1 MNPFFETYDTPFGTI
16 PFTKINIK
24 HYVPA
29 VTKGIEEAKS
39 EVDALVSN
47 ADAPTFDNVIVA
59 LENSGETLTKV
70 TSAFFNLNSAETS
83 DEMQAIAQEISP
95 LLTAHGNE
103 VAMNAGLFAKVKAV
117 FEGDQSNLTTEQK
130 TLLEKSYKGFSRNGA
145 NLNEADKET
154 LKAIDSKK
162 SKLSLTFGEH
172 VLKESNAFQMHL
184 TDEADLDGLPDG
196 IKEAAAAEYKI
207 KFKNKS
213 KSKEESDD
221 SSGNWIFTLDYP
233 SYIPFMTYSTRRDLR
248 QKMHKAF
255 GSKGFQDN
263 ENNNEEVIQELVR
276 LRAERAALLGYE
288 SHAHYVLEER
298 MTKSPSIVF
307 DFLDNIQEKAL
318 PFAKKEFEELSAYA
332 KKLDGI
338 EDLQK
343 WDSGYYSEK
352 LKKEKFAID
361 DELLRPYFQLEK
373 VIDGV
378 FTTAQKLFGITF
390 HKRTDIDTYHAEV
403 VTYEV
408 KDENDKHL
416 AIFYADFFPRAGK
429 RQGAWMTSFRSQKI
443 TSEGDQ
449 RPHVSIVC
457 NFTKPT
463 DTKPSLLTF
472 NEVTTLFHEFGHAL
486 HGMLAAG
493 TYASLSGTSVF
504 WDFVELPSQLMENW
518 CYEKDC
524 LDLFAKHYE
533 TGEAIPAEYIDK
545 IKKSAN
551 FMAGMGTIRQVGL
564 SKIDMGW
571 HSSIHSQGRTL
582 RMTTD
587 FDSNAEGSE
596 SHIERSRNVDSNGS
610 NDHLTVKQ
618 IETEA
623 IQGLDFYPEVKETI
637 TSTSFSHIFQGGYS
651 SGYYSYKWAEVLDAD
666 AFEAF
671 LEKGIF
677 DRETAKSFQENILSA
692 GGTEHPSILYKRFR
706 GREAKPDALLK
717 RAGLV

>member
-16 PFTKINIK
+16 PFDKIKIN

-29 VTKGIEEAKS
+29 VLKGIKEAKA
-39 EVDALVSN
+39 EVDTLVHS
-47 ADAPTFDNVIVA
+47 ADTPTFENTILA

-83 DEMQAIAQEISP
+83 EEMQAIAQEISP

-103 VAMNAGLFAKVKAV
+103 IAMNAGLFEKVKAV
-117 FEGDQSNLTTEQK
+117 YEGNQDDLTTEQK
-130 TLLEKSYKGFSRNGA
+130 TLLEKSYKGFARNGA
-145 NLNEADKET
+145 NLNEADKEK
-154 LKAIDSKK
+154 LKAIDTRKA
-162 SKLSLTFGEH
+162 KLSLTFGEN

-184 TDEADLDGLPDG
+184 TDEADLEGLPDG
-196 IKEAAAAEYKI
+196 IKEAAAGAAKA
-207 KFKNKS
+207 
-213 KSKEESDD
+213 KELD
-221 SSGNWIFTLDYP
+221 GWLFTLDYP

-248 QKMHKAF
+248 QKMHRAF
-255 GSKGFQDN
+255 GSKGFQPND
-263 ENNNEEVIQELVR
+263 NNNEAVIQELVE
-276 LRAERAALLGYE
+276 LRSKRALLLGYE

-298 MTKSPSIVF
+298 MAKSPGNVA
-307 DFLDNIQEKAL
+307 DFLNDIQEKAL

-338 EDLQK
+338 EQLQK
-343 WDSGYYSEK
+343 WDSGFYSEK

-373 VIDGV
+373 VEQGV
-378 FTTAQKLFGITF
+378 FLTAEKLFGITF
-390 HKRTDIDTYHAEV
+390 HKRTDIDKYHDDV
-403 VTYEV
+403 ITYEV
-408 KDENDKHL
+408 QDENGKHL
-416 AIFYADFFPRAGK
+416 AVFYADYFPRAGK
-429 RQGAWMTSFRSQKI
+429 RQGAWMTSFRSQKQ
-443 TSEGDQ
+443 TPNGDQ
-449 RPHVSIVC
+449 RPHISIVC
-457 NFTKPT
+457 NFTKPSE
-463 DTKPSLLTF
+463 TKPSLLTF

-518 CYEKDC
+518 CYEKEC
-524 LDLFAKHYE
+524 LDLFAKHYK
-533 TGEAIPAEYIDK
+533 TGEAIPEEYIQK
-545 IKKSAN
+545 IKDSSN
-551 FMAGMGTIRQVGL
+551 FMAGMGTIRQVSLG
-564 SKIDMGW
+564 KIDMSW
-571 HSSIHSQGRTL
+571 HSSIHSQERTL

-596 SHIERSRNVDSNGS
+596 SHIERSRNVDEANSEFHPS
-610 NDHLTVKQ
+610 TPLRMTSVKQ
-618 IETEA
+618 TETDA
-623 IQGLDFYPEVKETI
+623 IKGLDFYPEVVETC

-677 DRETAKSFQENILSA
+677 DKETATSFKQNILST

-706 GREAKPDALLK
+706 GRDAEPDALLK

>member
-16 PFTKINIK
+16 PFDKIKIN

-29 VTKGIEEAKS
+29 VLKGIEEAKA
-39 EVDALVSN
+39 EVDTLVN
-47 ADAPTFDNVIVA
+47 NIDTPTFENTILA

-83 DEMQAIAQEISP
+83 EEMQAIAQEISP

-103 VAMNAGLFAKVKAV
+103 IAMNAGLFKKVKAV
-117 FEGDQSNLTTEQK
+117 YEANQDDLTTEQK
-130 TLLEKSYKGFSRNGA
+130 TLLEKSYKGFARNGA
-145 NLNEADKET
+145 NLNEADKEK
-154 LKAIDSKK
+154 LKAIDTRKA
-162 SKLSLTFGEH
+162 KLSLTFGEN

-184 TDEADLDGLPDG
+184 TDEADLEGLPDG
-196 IKEAAAAEYKI
+196 IKEAAAGAAKA
-207 KFKNKS
+207 
-213 KSKEESDD
+213 KELD
-221 SSGNWIFTLDYP
+221 GWLFTLDYP

-248 QKMHKAF
+248 QEMHRAF
-255 GSKGFQDN
+255 GSKGFQPND
-263 ENNNEEVIQELVR
+263 NNNEAVIQELVE
-276 LRAERAALLGYE
+276 LRSKRAQLLGYE

-298 MTKSPSIVF
+298 MAKSAGNVA
-307 DFLDNIQEKAL
+307 DFLNNIQEKAL

-332 KKLDGI
+332 KKMDGI
-338 EDLQK
+338 EQLQK

-373 VIDGV
+373 VEQGV
-378 FTTAQKLFGITF
+378 FLTAEKLFGITF
-390 HKRTDIDTYHAEV
+390 HQRTDIDKYHDDV
-403 VTYEV
+403 ITYEV
-408 KDENDKHL
+408 QDENGKHL
-416 AIFYADFFPRAGK
+416 AVFYADYFPRAGK
-429 RQGAWMTSFRSQKI
+429 RQGAWMTSFRSQKQ
-443 TSEGDQ
+443 TPNGDQ

-457 NFTKPT
+457 NFTKPSE
-463 DTKPSLLTF
+463 TKPSLLTF

-518 CYEKDC
+518 CYEKEC
-524 LDLFAKHYE
+524 LDLFAKHYK
-533 TGEAIPAEYIDK
+533 TGVAIPEEYIQK
-545 IKKSAN
+545 IKDSSN
-551 FMAGMGTIRQVGL
+551 FMAGMGTIRQVSLG
-564 SKIDMGW
+564 KIDMAW

-596 SHIERSRNVDSNGS
+596 SHIERSRNVDEANSEFHPS
-610 NDHLTVKQ
+610 IPLRMTSVKQ
-618 IETEA
+618 TETDA
-623 IQGLDFYPEVKETI
+623 IKGLDFYPEVGETC

-677 DRETAKSFQENILSA
+677 DKETATSFKQNILST

-706 GREAKPDALLK
+706 GRDAEPDALLK

>member
-1 MNPFFETYDTPFGTI
+1 MNPFFETYDTIFGTI
-16 PFTKINIK
+16 PFTKINIT

-29 VTKGIEEAKS
+29 VTKGIEEAKA
-39 EVDALVSN
+39 EVDAIVSN
-47 ADAPTFDNVIVA
+47 ADAPTFTNTIGA
-59 LENSGETLTKV
+59 LEDSGETLTKV

-130 TLLEKSYKGFSRNGA
+130 TLLEKSYKGFARNGA
-145 NLNEADKET
+145 NLNEADKEK
-154 LKAIDSKK
+154 LKVIDAQK
-162 SKLSLTFGEH
+162 SKLSLTFGEN

-184 TDEADLDGLPDG
+184 TDKADLDGLPDG
-196 IKEAAAAEYKI
+196 IKEAAAGMAKA
-207 KFKNKS
+207 
-213 KSKEESDD
+213 KELE
-221 SSGNWIFTLDYP
+221 GWLITLDYP

-248 QKMHKAF
+248 QKMHRAF

-263 ENNNEEVIQELVR
+263 ENNNEDVIQELVS
-276 LRAERAALLGYE
+276 LRAERAALLGYQ

-298 MTKSPSIVF
+298 MAKSPSIVF

-332 KKLDGI
+332 KKLDSI
-338 EDLQK
+338 DQLQK

-373 VIDGV
+373 VTDGV

-390 HKRTDIDTYHAEV
+390 HKRTDIDTYHSEV

-545 IKKSAN
+545 IKKSGN

-564 SKIDMGW
+564 GKIDMGW
-571 HSSIHSQGRTL
+571 HSIGHTERSRSATNTATELHPSTPL
-582 RMTTD
+582 RMT
-587 FDSNAEGSE
+587 S
-596 SHIERSRNVDSNGS
+596 
-610 NDHLTVKQ
+610 VK
-618 IETEA
+618 EFEA
-623 IQGLDFYPEVKETI
+623 KQLEGLDFYPEVEETC

-677 DRETAKSFQENILSA
+677 DKETAKSFQENILSA

-706 GREAKPDALLK
+706 GRDAKPDALLK

>member
-1 MNPFFETYDTPFGTI
+1 
-16 PFTKINIK
+16 
-24 HYVPA
+24 
-29 VTKGIEEAKS
+29 
-39 EVDALVSN
+39 L
-47 ADAPTFDNVIVA
+47 
-59 LENSGETLTKV
+59 
-70 TSAFFNLNSAETS
+70 
-83 DEMQAIAQEISP
+83 
-95 LLTAHGNE
+95 
-103 VAMNAGLFAKVKAV
+103 
-117 FEGDQSNLTTEQK
+117 EGDQSNLTTEQK
-130 TLLEKSYKGFSRNGA
+130 TLLEKSYKGFARNGA
-145 NLNEADKET
+145 NLNEADKEK
-154 LKAIDSKK
+154 LKAIDTKK
-162 SKLSLTFGEH
+162 AQLSLTFGEH
-172 VLKESNAFQMHL
+172 VLKESNAFEMHL

-196 IKEAAAAEYKI
+196 IKEAAAAEYKL

-263 ENNNEEVIQELVR
+263 ENNNEDVIKELVQ

-298 MTKSPSIVF
+298 MAKSPSVVF
-307 DFLDNIQEKAL
+307 DFLNNIQEKAL

-338 EDLQK
+338 DQLQK
-343 WDSGYYSEK
+343 WDSSYYSEK

-361 DELLRPYFQLEK
+361 DELLRPYFQLER
-373 VIDGV
+373 VVAGV
-378 FTTAQKLFGITF
+378 FKTAKKLFGITF
-390 HKRTDIDTYHAEV
+390 HQHTDIDLYHGDV
-403 VTYEV
+403 QTYEV
-408 KDENDKHL
+408 KDENGKHL
-416 AIFYADFFPRAGK
+416 AVFYADFFPRAGK
-429 RQGAWMTSFRSQKI
+429 RQGAWMTSFRSQKMI
-443 TSEGDQ
+443 EDTDQ

-463 DTKPSLLTF
+463 NTKPSLLTF

-533 TGEAIPAEYIDK
+533 TGETIPAEYIDK

-564 SKIDMGW
+564 SKIDMGFHSLE
-571 HSSIHSQGRTL
+571 HSSVRSQGRTL
-582 RMTTD
+582 RMTSD
-587 FDSNAEGSE
+587 IE
-596 SHIERSRNVDSNGS
+596 S
-610 NDHLTVKQ
+610 VK
-618 IETEA
+618 EFEA
-623 IQGLDFYPEVKETI
+623 KQLEGLDFYPEVKETI

-677 DRETAKSFQENILSA
+677 DKDTAKSFQKNILSA

-706 GREAKPDALLK
+706 GRDAEPDALLK

>member
-1 MNPFFETYDTPFGTI
+1 MNPFFQEYTTTFGTI
-16 PFTKINIK
+16 PFRAINNE

-29 VTKGIEEAKS
+29 VLKGIKDAKA
-39 EVDALVSN
+39 EVDAIVSN
-47 ADAPTFDNVIVA
+47 ADTPTFENVIVA
-59 LENSGETLTKV
+59 LENSGELLNKV

-83 DEMQAIAQEISP
+83 EEMQAIAQEISP

-117 FEGDQSNLTTEQK
+117 FDGGMDGLTTEQS
-130 TLLEKSYKGFSRNGA
+130 TLLEKSYKGFARNGA
-145 NLNEADKET
+145 NLNEADKAK
-154 LKAIDSKK
+154 LKEIDTKK
-162 SKLSLTFGEH
+162 AQLSLTFGEN

-184 TDEADLDGLPDG
+184 TEEADLDGLPDG
-196 IKEAAAAEYKI
+196 IKEAAAGMAKA
-207 KFKNKS
+207 
-213 KSKEESDD
+213 KELE
-221 SSGNWIFTLDYP
+221 GWLITLDYP

-248 QKMHKAF
+248 QKLHRAF

-263 ENNNEEVIQELVR
+263 MNNNEAVIKELVK
-276 LRAERAALLGYE
+276 LRAERAALLGYD

-298 MTKSPSIVF
+298 MAKSPGNVY
-307 DFLDNIQEKAL
+307 DFLNNIQEKAL
-318 PFAKKEFEELSAYA
+318 PFAKNEFAELEAYA

-338 EDLQK
+338 DQLQK
-343 WDSGYYSEK
+343 WDSGFYSEK

-361 DELLRPYFQLEK
+361 DELLRPYFQLER
-373 VIDGV
+373 VVAGV
-378 FTTAQKLFGITF
+378 FKTAKKLFGITF
-390 HKRTDIDTYHAEV
+390 HQRTDIDLYHGDV
-403 VTYEV
+403 QTYEV
-408 KDENDKHL
+408 KDENGKHL
-416 AIFYADFFPRAGK
+416 AVFYADFFPRAGK

-443 TSEGDQ
+443 VNEEDQ

-463 DTKPSLLTF
+463 GTKPSLLTF

-493 TYASLSGTSVF
+493 TYSSLSGTSVF

-533 TGEAIPAEYIDK
+533 TGEAIPEEYIQK
-545 IKKSAN
+545 IKDSAN
-551 FMAGMGTIRQVGL
+551 FMAGMGTVRQVSLG
-564 SKIDMGW
+564 KIDMAW
-571 HSSIHSQGRTL
+571 HSR
-582 RMTTD
+582 
-587 FDSNAEGSE
+587 
-596 SHIERSRNVDSNGS
+596 SHIERSRNVDSNDS
-610 NDHLTVKQ
+610 VKE

-623 IQGLDFYPEVKETI
+623 IKGLDFYPAVAETCM
-637 TSTSFSHIFQGGYS
+637 STSFSHIFQGGYS

-677 DRETAKSFQENILSA
+677 DKATAQSFQENVLSA
-692 GGTEHPSILYKRFR
+692 GGSEHPSILYRRFR
-706 GREAKPDALLK
+706 GRDAEPDALLK
-717 RAGLV
+717 RAGLVK

>member
-1 MNPFFETYDTPFGTI
+1 
-16 PFTKINIK
+16 
-24 HYVPA
+24 
-29 VTKGIEEAKS
+29 
-39 EVDALVSN
+39 
-47 ADAPTFDNVIVA
+47 
-59 LENSGETLTKV
+59 
-70 TSAFFNLNSAETS
+70 
-83 DEMQAIAQEISP
+83 
-95 LLTAHGNE
+95 
-103 VAMNAGLFAKVKAV
+103 MNAGLFAKVKAV

-130 TLLEKSYKGFSRNGA
+130 TLLEKSYKGFARNGA
-145 NLNEADKET
+145 NLNEADKEK
-154 LKAIDSKK
+154 LKVIDSKK
-162 SKLSLTFGEH
+162 SKLSLTFGEN

-196 IKEAAAAEYKI
+196 IIEAAAVEYKI

-213 KSKEESDD
+213 KSKEEFDD

-248 QKMHKAF
+248 QKMHRAF

-263 ENNNEEVIQELVR
+263 KNNNEDVIKGLVS
-276 LRAERAALLGYE
+276 LRAERAALLGYQ

-298 MTKSPSIVF
+298 MAKSPSVVF
-307 DFLDNIQEKAL
+307 DFLNNIQEKAL

-338 EDLQK
+338 DQLQK
-343 WDSGYYSEK
+343 WDSSYYSEK

-361 DELLRPYFQLEK
+361 DELLRPYFQLER
-373 VIDGV
+373 VVAGV
-378 FTTAQKLFGITF
+378 FKTAKKLFGITF
-390 HKRTDIDTYHAEV
+390 HQHTDIDLYHGDV
-403 VTYEV
+403 QTYEV
-408 KDENDKHL
+408 KDENGKHL
-416 AIFYADFFPRAGK
+416 AVFYADFFPRAGK
-429 RQGAWMTSFRSQKI
+429 RQGAWMTSFRSQKMI
-443 TSEGDQ
+443 EDTDQ

-463 DTKPSLLTF
+463 DSKPSLLTF

-524 LDLFAKHYE
+524 LDLFAKHYK
-533 TGEAIPAEYIDK
+533 TGETIPAEYIDK

-564 SKIDMGW
+564 SKIDMGF
-571 HSSIHSQGRTL
+571 HS
-582 RMTTD
+582 
-587 FDSNAEGSE
+587 
-596 SHIERSRNVDSNGS
+596 
-610 NDHLTVKQ
+610 VKFKNQ
-618 IETEA
+618 TQIQTQKTIKEIETDA

-677 DRETAKSFQENILSA
+677 DRETAKSFQKNILSA

-706 GREAKPDALLK
+706 GRDAKPDALLK
-717 RAGLV
+717 REGLV

>member
-1 MNPFFETYDTPFGTI
+1 MNPFFESYDTTFGTI
-16 PFTKINIK
+16 PFNKIKNE
-24 HYVPA
+24 HYIPA
-29 VTKGIEEAKS
+29 VTEGIEEAKA
-39 EVDALVSN
+39 EVDALVNN
-47 ADAPTFDNVIVA
+47 ADVPSFDNVIVA

-117 FEGDQSNLTTEQK
+117 FIGDQSNLTTEQK

-145 NLNEADKET
+145 NLNETDKEK

-162 SKLSLTFGEH
+162 SKLSLTFGEN
-172 VLKESNAFQMHL
+172 VLKESNAFEMHL
-184 TDEADLDGLPDG
+184 TDEADLDGLPEG
-196 IKEAAAAEYKI
+196 VREAAAAEYKV
-207 KFKNKS
+207 KFEN

-221 SSGNWIFTLDYP
+221 SSNNWIFTLDYP

-248 QKMHKAF
+248 QKMHRAF

-373 VIDGV
+373 VTDGV

-390 HKRTDIDTYHAEV
+390 HKRTDIDTYHTEV

-408 KDENDKHL
+408 KDENGKHL
-416 AIFYADFFPRAGK
+416 ALFYADFFPRAGK

-463 DTKPSLLTF
+463 ATKPSLLTF

-493 TYASLSGTSVF
+493 TYSSLSGTSVF

-533 TGEAIPAEYIDK
+533 TGEAIPTDYIDK

-564 SKIDMGW
+564 GKIDMGW
-571 HSSIHSQGRTL
+571 HSINSKGQIPNSKGQIPNSKTAHLSSEL
-582 RMTTD
+582 VLSEVEVLNVTD
-587 FDSNAEGSE
+587 LS
-596 SHIERSRNVDSNGS
+596 
-610 NDHLTVKQ
+610 VKAF
-618 IETEA
+618 ETKQLE
-623 IQGLDFYPEVKETI
+623 GLDFYPEVKETM

>member
-1 MNPFFETYDTPFGTI
+1 MNPFFETYDTTFGTI
-16 PFTKINIK
+16 PFTKINIT

-29 VTKGIEEAKS
+29 VTRGIEEAKA

-47 ADAPTFDNVIVA
+47 TETPTFQNVIEA
-59 LENSGETLTKV
+59 LESSGETLTKV
-70 TSAFFNLNSAETS
+70 TSAFFNLNSAETN

-95 LLTAHGNE
+95 LLTAYGNE
-103 VAMNAGLFAKVKAV
+103 VAMNTGLFAKVKAV

-196 IKEAAAAEYKI
+196 IREAAAAEYKL

-263 ENNNEEVIQELVR
+263 ENNNEDVIQELVS

-288 SHAHYVLEER
+288 SHAHYVLGER
-298 MTKSPSIVF
+298 MAKSPSVVF
-307 DFLDNIQEKAL
+307 DFLNNIQEKAL

-338 EDLQK
+338 DQLQK
-343 WDSGYYSEK
+343 WDSSYYSEK

-361 DELLRPYFQLEK
+361 DELLRPYFQLER
-373 VIDGV
+373 VVAGV
-378 FTTAQKLFGITF
+378 FKTAKKLFGITF
-390 HKRTDIDTYHAEV
+390 HQHTDIDLYHGDV
-403 VTYEV
+403 QTYEV
-408 KDENDKHL
+408 KDENGKHL
-416 AIFYADFFPRAGK
+416 AVFYADFFPRAGK
-429 RQGAWMTSFRSQKI
+429 RQGAWMTSFRSQKMI
-443 TSEGDQ
+443 EDTDQ

-463 DTKPSLLTF
+463 DSKPSLLTF

-493 TYASLSGTSVF
+493 TYASLSGTSVY

-533 TGEAIPAEYIDK
+533 TGQAIPTEYIDK

-564 SKIDMGW
+564 SKIDMGF
-571 HSSIHSQGRTL
+571 HS
-582 RMTTD
+582 
-587 FDSNAEGSE
+587 
-596 SHIERSRNVDSNGS
+596 
-610 NDHLTVKQ
+610 VKFKNKTQ
-618 IETEA
+618 IQTQKTIKKIETEA

-677 DRETAKSFQENILSA
+677 DRETAKSFQKNILSA

-706 GREAKPDALLK
+706 GRDAEPDALLK

>member
-1 MNPFFETYDTPFGTI
+1 MN
-16 PFTKINIK
+16 
-24 HYVPA
+24 V
-29 VTKGIEEAKS
+29 
-39 EVDALVSN
+39 
-47 ADAPTFDNVIVA
+47 
-59 LENSGETLTKV
+59 
-70 TSAFFNLNSAETS
+70 
-83 DEMQAIAQEISP
+83 
-95 LLTAHGNE
+95 
-103 VAMNAGLFAKVKAV
+103 GLFARVKAV
-117 FEGDQSNLTTEQK
+117 YEGDQSKLTTEQK
-130 TLLEKSYKGFSRNGA
+130 TLLEKSYKGFARNGA
-145 NLNEADKET
+145 NLNEADKEK
-154 LKAIDSKK
+154 LKAIDTKK
-162 SKLSLTFGEH
+162 AQLSLTFGEH

-196 IKEAAAAEYKI
+196 IREAAAAMAKANELEGWLI
-207 KFKNKS
+207 
-213 KSKEESDD
+213 
-221 SSGNWIFTLDYP
+221 TLDYP

-248 QKMHKAF
+248 QKMHRAF

-263 ENNNEEVIQELVR
+263 ENNNEDVIKQLVQ
-276 LRAERAALLGYE
+276 LRAERAALLDYK

-298 MTKSPSIVF
+298 MTKSPSVVF
-307 DFLDNIQEKAL
+307 DFLNNIQEKAL

-338 EDLQK
+338 DQLQK
-343 WDSGYYSEK
+343 WDSSYYSEK

-361 DELLRPYFQLEK
+361 DELLRPYFQLER
-373 VIDGV
+373 VVAGV
-378 FTTAQKLFGITF
+378 FKTAKKLFGITF
-390 HKRTDIDTYHAEV
+390 HQHTDIDLYHGDV
-403 VTYEV
+403 QTYEV
-408 KDENDKHL
+408 KDENGKHL
-416 AIFYADFFPRAGK
+416 AVFYADFFPRAGK
-429 RQGAWMTSFRSQKI
+429 RQGAWMTSFRSQKM
-443 TSEGDQ
+443 TENTDQ

-457 NFTKPT
+457 NFTKPS

-493 TYASLSGTSVF
+493 TYASLSGTSVY

-533 TGEAIPAEYIDK
+533 TGQAIPTEYIEK

-564 SKIDMGW
+564 SKIDMGF
-571 HSSIHSQGRTL
+571 HSVKFKNQTQIQTTRTIK
-582 RMTTD
+582 
-587 FDSNAEGSE
+587 A
-596 SHIERSRNVDSNGS
+596 
-610 NDHLTVKQ
+610 

>member
-1 MNPFFETYDTPFGTI
+1 MNPFFETYDTTFGTI
-16 PFTKINIK
+16 PFTKINIT

-29 VTKGIEEAKS
+29 VNKGIEEAKA
-39 EVDALVSN
+39 EVDAIVRN
-47 ADAPTFDNVIVA
+47 TDAPNFTNTLEA
-59 LENSGETLTKV
+59 LEDSGETLTKV
-70 TSAFFNLNSAETS
+70 TSAFFNLNSAETN

-103 VAMNAGLFAKVKAV
+103 VAMNVGLFARVKAV
-117 FEGDQSNLTTEQK
+117 YEGDQSKLTTEQK
-130 TLLEKSYKGFSRNGA
+130 TLLEKSYKGFARNGA
-145 NLNEADKET
+145 NLNEADKEK
-154 LKAIDSKK
+154 LKAIDTKK
-162 SKLSLTFGEH
+162 AQLSLTFGEH

-196 IKEAAAAEYKI
+196 IREAAAAMAKANELEGWLI
-207 KFKNKS
+207 
-213 KSKEESDD
+213 
-221 SSGNWIFTLDYP
+221 TLDYP

-248 QKMHKAF
+248 QKMHRAF

-263 ENNNEEVIQELVR
+263 ENNNEDVIKQLVQ
-276 LRAERAALLGYE
+276 LRAERAALLDYK

-298 MTKSPSIVF
+298 MTKSPSVVF
-307 DFLDNIQEKAL
+307 DFLNNIQEKAL

-338 EDLQK
+338 DQLQK
-343 WDSGYYSEK
+343 WDSSYYSEK

-361 DELLRPYFQLEK
+361 DELLRPYFQLER
-373 VIDGV
+373 VVAGV
-378 FTTAQKLFGITF
+378 FKTAKKLFGITF
-390 HKRTDIDTYHAEV
+390 HQHTDIDLYHGDV
-403 VTYEV
+403 QTYEV
-408 KDENDKHL
+408 KDENGKHL
-416 AIFYADFFPRAGK
+416 AVFYADFFPRAGK
-429 RQGAWMTSFRSQKI
+429 RQGAWMTSFRSQKMI
-443 TSEGDQ
+443 ENTDQ

-457 NFTKPT
+457 NFTKPS

-493 TYASLSGTSVF
+493 TYASLSGTSVY

-533 TGEAIPAEYIDK
+533 TGQAIPTEYIEK

-564 SKIDMGW
+564 SKIDMGF
-571 HSSIHSQGRTL
+571 HSVKFKNQTQIQTPRTIK
-582 RMTTD
+582 
-587 FDSNAEGSE
+587 A
-596 SHIERSRNVDSNGS
+596 
-610 NDHLTVKQ
+610 

-706 GREAKPDALLK
+706 GRDAKPNALLK